1 MPQGLPGPWM
11 DMIRFGIRSE
21 GLYNYTWKRNNLA
34 GRGGRDRHL
43 YSHVFEAQE
52 DQFGK
57 SAILHLLGNPKQ
69 LQVLVPHAIVVLVI
83 TVHSGLQKKLIVYGF
98 KLATE
103 RKHAGKLAGNMLDQL
118 FVFD

>member
-11 DMIRFGIRSE
+11 DMIRISIRSE
-21 GLYNYTWKRNNLA
+21 GLYNYTWKRNDLA

-43 YSHVFEAQE
+43 YSHVFEAHE

-83 TVHSGLQKKLIVYGF
+83 TVHSGLQKKLIVDGF

-103 RKHAGKLAGNMLDQL
+103 RKQTGKLVGNMRDQFL
-118 FVFD
+118 VFN